1 MGHNTYVS
9 KATSP
14 TPAVSNSRPTHS
26 QGKDRRLYT
35 ADSDSESDSDKGPR
49 EEFKVE
55 REHSAEPAR
64 KLVEGA
70 GKEQGVPLQV
80 APFVKHALS
89 PLVMG
94 HNTHVSAAMSP
105 TPAVSNSRPSNS
117 QGKGRRRYTADS
129 ESDSGSDKG
138 RRERIRLSRSENFG
152 PTADTPSKKS
162 PSPTHTPN
170 NHPVAKSVSARPTNR
185 RHMRLDSESDDDNTK
200 KNSHDT
206 TSNDPNQRTPP
217 RRTEAE
223 VIAAPRASTPAA
235 QKPSTPAAKNEK
247 SQCFLGT
254 PGLDEPESRASYA
267 SVSPSRICTTGSPEL
282 QPMDTFAHSMLAFT
296 DCCPQ
301 HVDSPRI
308 SPTHRSAG
316 AIFRPLVAPLTQSH
330 APSSP
335 LSITLSSDTSLSGSS
350 TSSELMTETKV
361 GVGACFRRSNDNK
374 MFQITVSACAY
385 LPLLLFCF
393 FSHSS
398 LNKVKKIV
406 LRSKGADGDV

>member
-70 GKEQGVPLQV
+70 RKVQGGPLQV

-89 PLVMG
+89 PLVMR
-94 HNTHVSAAMSP
+94 HNTHVSPAMSQ
-105 TPAVSNSRPSNS
+105 TPAGSNRRPSNS

-129 ESDSGSDKG
+129 DSDSGSDKG
-138 RRERIRLSRSENFG
+138 RRERIRQSRSENFG

-185 RHMRLDSESDDDNTK
+185 RHTRLDSESDDDNTK

-206 TSNDPNQRTPP
+206 IPNDPNQRTPS

-223 VIAAPRASTPAA
+223 VITAPRASTPPSP
-235 QKPSTPAAKNEK
+235 KPSTPAAKDET
-247 SQCFLGT
+247 SHCDLST
-254 PGLDEPESRASYA
+254 PVVDELECRAS
-267 SVSPSRICTTGSPEL
+267 SVSTSRMCTTGSPEL
-282 QPMDTFAHSMLAFT
+282 QPMDTFAHSILAT
-296 DCCPQ
+296 SL

-308 SPTHRSAG
+308 SPTHLSTG
-316 AIFRPLVAPLTQSH
+316 AIFRPLVAPLTQPH

-393 FSHSS
+393 FSH
-398 LNKVKKIV
+398 
-406 LRSKGADGDV
+406 